1 MDLSI
6 LKMQALPSS
15 ETSVTIYLGINIPEG
30 LSLQLDL
37 DFESLLG
44 EKMYVFTVCVFVVL

>member
-1 MDLSI
+1 
-6 LKMQALPSS
+6 
-15 ETSVTIYLGINIPEG
+15 

-44 EKMYVFTVCVFVVL
+44 EKMYVFTVCVFVVLWWQKALWLNFRRRSVDNL